1 MYLSL
6 ESRAEFMLRE
16 MVCSRVPLCNKPS
29 NKHCIMVSAEQS
41 KEQST
46 AARGNRERCVEIRGR
61 KRWHLPDECARAA
74 RLCVVWC
81 IVKQCCSN
89 DDLLLQ
95 QRFAP

>member
-1 MYLSL
+1 MASY
-6 ESRAEFMLRE
+6 
-16 MVCSRVPLCNKPS
+16 
-29 NKHCIMVSAEQS
+29 HIMVSAEQS

-61 KRWHLPDECARAA
+61 KRWHLPGECARAA

-89 DDLLLQ
+89 EYLLLQ